1 MDNAAGISFQGSTC
15 QASKLRG
22 IFDVRDKWVKDLKNM
37 DVLKAVKVDTTLN
50 LADIFTKCLS
60 SQVRA
65 TLMDELARIAK
76 EVSVNVAI

>member
-1 MDNAAGISFQGSTC
+1 MGQRLEEHGC
-15 QASKLRG
+15 
-22 IFDVRDKWVKDLKNM
+22 
-37 DVLKAVKVDTTLN
+37 AVKVNTKVN

-76 EVSVNVAI
+76 EVSVAVAI